1 MTVRARLALVVFLT
15 GLLTAI
21 GVIATVGVAFQRLE
35 HERCYDR
42 ANTFLERVVA
52 THADILDLYAANRET
67 FVPWLRSLLLFE
79 PDTQL
84 YLLDAD
90 GRVLATSGR
99 MTLPPGFAVKLGP
112 VVQAAEAAA
121 QRRRAP
127 YVMGDD
133 PEHMN
138 ADTVV
143 AARALT
149 RPVIRR
155 DERVAG
161 YLYVVVQPQPYG
173 GLGGLGG
180 LGGGELFRSALA
192 GPALAAMLGVVAL
205 ATLAALWLVVT
216 ITRPLAVISDEVAA
230 AARGGFDAP
239 LPAAAPSNDEFGRL
253 QQGFRMLMDTL
264 RQQWTRLL
272 ELDRF
277 RREGVSNL
285 SHDLRSPLTATAAAL
300 ETLRQRVDGEAERKL
315 VDVALRNTRQAAGL
329 VRSLG
334 DLALLDEP
342 GFRLD
347 AMTMDVGEVLDDI
360 VLRFAERAARQG
372 VALAHEPLGTLRPMA
387 SIDVELFE
395 RAVANLLDNAL
406 AFTPPGGRIT
416 VSSGADGDVA
426 RVDVADTGCG
436 IAEAELPRLFDRYY
450 QARTTTAPAG
460 SDGGKG
466 LGLAIVKR
474 IAELHG
480 GTIDVTSR
488 LGAGTTVHLRLPRG

>member
-15 GLLTAI
+15 GLLTAL
-21 GVIATVGVAFQRLE
+21 GVLATVGVAFQRLE

-52 THADILDLYAANRET
+52 NHADILDLYDANRET

-84 YLLDAD
+84 YLLDAE

-121 QRRRAP
+121 LRRRAP

-138 ADTVV
+138 SDTVV

-149 RPVIRR
+149 RPAIRR
-155 DERVAG
+155 DDRVAG
-161 YLYVVVQPQPYG
+161 YLYVVVQPQPLA
-173 GLGGLGG
+173 GLGAPG
-180 LGGGELFRSALA
+180 GGGELFRSALA
-192 GPALAAMLGVVAL
+192 GPALAATLGVVAL

-216 ITRPLAVISDEVAA
+216 ITRPLAVLSDEVAA
-230 AARGGFDAP
+230 AARAGFDAP
-239 LPAAAPSNDEFGRL
+239 LPAATPSNDEFGRL

-264 RQQWTRLL
+264 RQQWTRLI
-272 ELDRF
+272 ELDHF

-300 ETLRQRVDGEAERKL
+300 ETLRTRLDGEAEQRL

-342 GFRLD
+342 NFRLD
-347 AMTMDVGEVLDDI
+347 AMTMDIGEVLDDI
-360 VLRFAERAARQG
+360 ALRFAERATQQG
-372 VALAHEPLGTLRPMA
+372 IALAHEPQGTLRPMA
-387 SIDVELFE
+387 AIDVELFE
-395 RAVANLLDNAL
+395 RAVANLLENAL
-406 AFTPPGGRIT
+406 AFTPSGGRIT
-416 VSSGADGDVA
+416 VLSGVDGDRA

-450 QARTTTAPAG
+450 QARATTAPAG

-480 GTIDVTSR
+480 GSIDVASR
-488 LGAGTTVHLRLPRG
+488 LGTGTTVSLRLPRG

>member
-15 GLLTAI
+15 GLLTAV
-21 GVIATVGVAFQRLE
+21 GVLATVGVAFQRLE

-42 ANTFLERVVA
+42 ASTFLERVVA
-52 THADILDLYAANRET
+52 NHPDILDLYDGNRET

-84 YLLDAD
+84 YLLDAE
-90 GRVLATSGR
+90 GRVLASSGR

-121 QRRRAP
+121 LRRRAP

-138 ADTVV
+138 SDTVV
-143 AARALT
+143 AARALM
-149 RPVIRR
+149 RPAIRR
-155 DERVAG
+155 DDRVAG
-161 YLYVVVQPQPYG
+161 YLYVVVQPQPFA
-173 GLGGLGG
+173 GLAG
-180 LGGGELFRSALA
+180 LGGGSVELFRSALA
-192 GPALAAMLGVVAL
+192 GPALAATLGVVAL

-216 ITRPLAVISDEVAA
+216 ITRPLAVLSDEVAA
-230 AARGGFDAP
+230 AARAGFDAP
-239 LPAAAPSNDEFGRL
+239 LPAAAPPNDEFGRL
-253 QQGFRMLMDTL
+253 QHGFRMLMDTL
-264 RQQWTRLL
+264 RQQWTRLI

-300 ETLRQRVDGEAERKL
+300 ETLRQRLPDDAARDL

-347 AMTMDVGEVLDDI
+347 AVTLDVGEVLDDI
-360 VLRFAERAARQG
+360 VMRFAERAARAG

-387 SIDVELFE
+387 AVDVELFE

-406 AFTPPGGRIT
+406 AFTPAGGRIT
-416 VSSGADGDVA
+416 VASGVDADAALVQ
-426 RVDVADTGCG
+426 VADTGCG
-436 IAEAELPRLFDRYY
+436 IAEADLPRLFDRYY
-450 QARTTTAPAG
+450 QARAAAAPAG
-460 SDGGKG
+460 AEGGKG

-474 IAELHG
+474 IAELHHA
-480 GTIDVTSR
+480 TLDVASR
-488 LGAGTTVHLRLPRG
+488 VGAGTTVSLRLPRA